1 MDLSFANAVRN
12 ASNAW
17 AQNRATDAL
26 TLRELVPSYVPPQ
39 PPQQPAVAT
48 VPTAGQ
54 MAVLQP
60 ELARYGQLGTKLNLY
75 A

>member
-17 AQNRATDAL
+17 AQNRPTDAM
-26 TLRELVPSYVPPQ
+26 TLRELAPQ
-39 PPQQPAVAT
+39 YIPPQQPPQSTIAI

-54 MAVLQP
+54 MGILQP
-60 ELARYGQLGTKLNLY
+60 ELARYGQLGTKLNLF